1 MVKMKILGFVWI
13 LYVLDNIIKLQ
24 LCSAIFSMM
33 IYVQLYAMYISRF
46 ENNSYGRKMYINVD
60 FLFSSPSPIK
70 SQLKYP

>member
-24 LCSAIFSMM
+24 LYSAIFSMM
-33 IYVQLYAMYISRF
+33 IYVQLYAVYISRF

-60 FLFSSPSPIK
+60 FVF
-70 SQLKYP
+70 